1 MLVSRELY
9 KELAEEMGVPL
20 TIPNDDSAI
29 YYWNGYRSGRTL
41 PIEYRDE
48 MIDTFRSNAPI
59 GTLSS
64 YGKAFNAGIEE
75 RVCVQR
81 RLRKDIGWFR
91 YYLLSQLLPARYLA
105 R

>member
-48 MIDTFRSNAPI
+48 MI
-59 GTLSS
+59 
-64 YGKAFNAGIEE
+64 GKAFNAGIEE

>member
-9 KELAEEMGVPL
+9 KELAEEMGVAL

-29 YYWNGYRSGRTL
+29 AYWNGYRSGRTV
-41 PIEYRDE
+41 PIEYCDE
-48 MIDTFRSNAPI
+48 MIDTFRSNAPT

-81 RLRKDIGWFR
+81 RLRKKIGWFR
-91 YYLLSQLLPARYLA
+91 YYLSQLLPARYLA
-105 R
+105 K